1 MQILHNDIDNNLLI
15 KRRFDRT
22 EDIRGAYYRDTTAI
36 IHSSPFRRL
45 KHKTQVFFA
54 PSNDHICT
62 RIEHVLHVAT
72 VAATISKP
80 LGLDTDSAWAI
91 GLGHDLG
98 HTPFGHVGEVIVSA
112 MSEEFGFGKFE
123 HECNSLRVVDFLSDG
138 GKGLNL
144 TYAVRDGIVCH
155 CGEAFLQQLKPS
167 FEIKTID
174 KITTRKG
181 LIPTTFEATIV
192 RFADAVAYLGRDLED
207 AERLGL
213 LNGAPPLSDKI
224 VKELGKTNGA
234 IINSLVL
241 DIIASSSQEKGICI
255 SDEKYEAAKS
265 LMEYNYQNIYKSDL
279 LKQYNEYYSRLLHL
293 IKDYLLTLINKYG
306 YSDKEGYI
314 EERNMLAS
322 GFCKYAHEMK
332 EAYHS
337 YDNLSEEECG
347 KKMIIDYIAG
357 MSDNFALDCATE
369 ILTPLHLNQEIDQKM
384 TGRWFDFSK

>member
-1 MQILHNDIDNNLLI
+1 MILIIIYL
-15 KRRFDRT
+15 KRRFNRT

-80 LGLDTDSAWAI
+80 LGLDTDLAWAI

-155 CGEAFLQQLKPS
+155 CGEAFLQQLKPT
-167 FEIKTID
+167 FEIKSID

-213 LNGAPPLSDKI
+213 LNGAPPLNDKT

-306 YSDKEGYI
+306 YSAKEGYV